1 MNNILAIAQKELRS
15 YFASPIGYVVI
26 GMFALLFGYFYYG
39 TLSFFVQQGMQ
50 VSQFDFGGP
59 AALNINQHVIRP
71 MLNNSIM
78 FTLFVLPMVTMRT
91 YSEEKRSGTME
102 LLLTSPL
109 SDIQIVMGKFF
120 GAMGLYVMML
130 AVTLLDIGLLFIYGN
145 PEWPQ
150 VLVGYLGLLLL
161 GGCFISVGL
170 LISSTTKNQI
180 VSGIVTF
187 TVFLILWVITW
198 LGDNASPL
206 TQTILSYLSIT
217 EHFEDFSRGVLDT
230 KHVVYYLSFTVFG
243 LFLTLKSVDRERWK
257 E

>member
-1 MNNILAIAQKELRS
+1 MCIRIMRIL
-15 YFASPIGYVVI
+15 
-26 GMFALLFGYFYYG
+26 
-39 TLSFFVQQGMQ
+39 
-50 VSQFDFGGP
+50 
-59 AALNINQHVIRP
+59 N
-71 MLNNSIM
+71 
-78 FTLFVLPMVTMRT
+78 
-91 YSEEKRSGTME
+91 
-102 LLLTSPL
+102 
-109 SDIQIVMGKFF
+109 
-120 GAMGLYVMML
+120 
-130 AVTLLDIGLLFIYGN
+130 TLLDIGLLFIYGN

-170 LISSTTKNQI
+170 LISSTTKNQV

-206 TQTILSYLSIT
+206 TQMILSYLSIT

-257 E
+257 G